1 MKHLYWRGKSLWCR
15 YPLPGYPEMFPL
27 KIKTTGTPTDRA
39 RCEKQGEA
47 ALASL
52 RTKAVENRLFDIQ
65 EIEEPKIYNP
75 KFWRLVGRYW
85 YHHLRFKEAAKD
97 IRFSLMHSL
106 KKFGSKYANEIYRE
120 DIELWRNE
128 MKLAGASVASIN
140 HRYGYLCA
148 VYAWANTDDK
158 LSKRIECNPTKGM
171 KKLSGANVRTFVL
184 TREKFE
190 RNLEYL
196 KNGDEKHDIPPSP
209 RFAVF
214 YLALWETGRRPK
226 EVARYEWEW
235 INETVIDGQIVHAI
249 NVPPQI
255 AKTKEYDVVPISDRL
270 WNEISMLAYRHGFIF
285 RNRLGERWKYWR
297 RHKEMLERKFGADG
311 GWIRDTRRGMVTNK
325 CEVEGHDPEQVRG
338 VSGHRTAS
346 IFSRYRI
353 GNLKNRFNV
362 VNSEFRTN
370 SVQIEKTA

>member
-1 MKHLYWRGKSLWCR
+1 MKYIFWRGESLWCR
-15 YPLPGYPEMFPL
+15 YPLPGYREKYPL
-27 KIKTTGTPTDRA
+27 GIKTTGSPVDRA

-52 RTKAVENRLFDIQ
+52 RTKATENRLFDIK
-65 EIEEPKIYNP
+65 EPEAHYNP
-75 KFWRLVGRYW
+75 KFWRLVARYW

-97 IRFSLMHSL
+97 IKFSLMHSL
-106 KKFGSKYANEIYRE
+106 KKFGLKYACEIHRE

-128 MKLAGASVASIN
+128 MRAGGASVASIN

-148 VYAWANTDDK
+148 VYGWANSEDD
-158 LSKRIECNPTKGM
+158 LTKRIGYNPTAAM
-171 KKLSGANVRTFVL
+171 KKLSGANIRTFVL

-196 KNGDEKHDIPPSP
+196 RKTNP

-226 EVARYEWEW
+226 EAARYEWEW
-235 INETVIDGQIVHAI
+235 ITEQVIEGRIIHAV

-270 WNEISMLAYRHGFIF
+270 WNEISGLAYRHGFIF
-285 RNRLGERWKYWR
+285 RNRLGEPWRYWR
-297 RHKEMLERKFGADG
+297 RHKEALERKYGVDG

-338 VSGHRTAS
+338 VSGHRTQS

-353 GNLKNRFNV
+353 GNLKNRFDV
-362 VNSEFRTN
+362 VNESNTAFRPN
-370 SVQIEKTA
+370 PAQITKTALKSA

>member
-1 MKHLYWRGKSLWCR
+1 MSYLYWRGKSLWCR
-15 YPLPGYPEMFPL
+15 YQLPGHPEMFPL
-27 KIKTTGTPTDRA
+27 EIYTTGSSTDRA

-52 RTKAVENRLFDIQ
+52 RTKATENRLFDIKQ
-65 EIEEPKIYNP
+65 ETVHYNP

-85 YHHLRFKEAAKD
+85 YHHLRFKEAARDEK
-97 IRFSLMHSL
+97 FSLMHSL
-106 KKFGSKYANEIYRE
+106 KRFGSKYACEIYRE

-128 MKLAGASVASIN
+128 MKATGASVASIN

-148 VYAWANTDDK
+148 VYAWAGSESK
-158 LSKRIECNPTKGM
+158 ISKRIEYTPTVGM

-196 KNGDEKHDIPPSP
+196 KKKSP

-285 RNRLGERWKYWR
+285 RNRLGERWRYWR
-297 RHKEMLERKFGADG
+297 RHKEILERKFGADG

-338 VSGHRTAS
+338 VSGHRTQS

-362 VNSEFRTN
+362 VNQSNTEFRTN
-370 SVQIEKTA
+370 GVQIGKTA